1 MMKVFIS
8 HKQEDAHIAAE
19 ISKELSRLNVDFY
32 LDVLDD
38 ITENGKA
45 LTDHIKCNLNSCSD
59 IIVVMSHNTY
69 KSQWVPFEVGM
80 AAQQDMPTATY
91 LENNVKLP
99 DFLEYWP
106 RLKTLLD
113 IKKYVETKKQIDNY
127 YNNRRYGGLFENAEH
142 RGQSKTE
149 RFYAELKSKL

>member
-1 MMKVFIS
+1 MKVFIS
-8 HKQEDAHIAAE
+8 HKQEDAKIASD
-19 ISKELSRLNVDFY
+19 ISRELGRLNVNFY
-32 LDVLDD
+32 LDVLEN

-45 LTDHIKCNLNSCSD
+45 LTDHIKYNLNICTD

-80 AAQQDMPTATY
+80 AAQQDMPTVTY

-106 RLKTLLD
+106 RLRSLTD
-113 IKKYVETKKQIDNY
+113 IKKYVETKKQIEY
-127 YNNRRYGGLFENAEH
+127 YYGNRRYAGIFENSEL
-142 RGQSKTE
+142 RGQSKIE
-149 RFYAELKSKL
+149 RFYSELKSKL

>member
-19 ISKELSRLNVDFY
+19 ISKELSRLNVGFY

-45 LTDHIKCNLNSCSD
+45 LTEHIKSNLNSCSD
-59 IIVVMSHNTY
+59 IIVVMSYNTY

-106 RLKTLLD
+106 RLKNLID
-113 IKKYVETKKQIDNY
+113 IKKYVETKKQIDDY
-127 YNNRRYGGLFENAEH
+127 YNNRRYGGLFENAEL
-142 RGQSKTE
+142 RRQSRTE
-149 RFYAELKSKL
+149 RFYTELKSKL

>member
-1 MMKVFIS
+1 MKVFIS
-8 HKQEDAHIAAE
+8 HKQEDAKLAAS
-19 ISKELSRLNVDFY
+19 ISRELRRLDVDFY

-45 LTDHIKCNLNSCSD
+45 LTDHIKSSLNSCSD
-59 IIVVMSHNTY
+59 IIVVMSCNTY

-91 LENNVKLP
+91 LGNDVRLP

-106 RLKTLLD
+106 RLKTLPD
-113 IKKYVETKKQIDNY
+113 IKKYVETKKQIDEHYVND
-127 YNNRRYGGLFENAEH
+127 RYGGLFRND
-142 RGQSKTE
+142 GKKGKSKTE
-149 RFYAELKSKL
+149 RFYEELKLRL

>member
-45 LTDHIKCNLNSCSD
+45 LTDHIKCNLNSSD
-59 IIVVMSHNTY
+59 IIVVMSYNTY

-127 YNNRRYGGLFENAEH
+127 YNNCRYGGLFENAEY

-149 RFYAELKSKL
+149 RFYTELKSKL